1 MTAMNKNGRNAMP
14 KVFITA
20 FIALVLAGPA
30 AAQDWPT
37 RPITLV
43 VPFPAGGPI
52 DFIGRLMG
60 QKLSERL
67 GQQVIVENVGGAGGM
82 NGAARVAKSTP
93 DGSMFLFGNQGTH
106 TFSQMLYKKPLYNAI
121 ADFTPVAVVVENVK
135 FLATRKDFPAKT
147 LPEFIAYAKANQK
160 TMQYGSAGIASAT
173 HVSCVLFNYAIGV
186 DITHVPYRGTGPALQ
201 DMLAGRI
208 DYMCEVTS
216 TGAPHVRVDAIK
228 ALAILSP
235 SRNAA
240 LPGVPT
246 AHEQGL
252 TNFDADG
259 WNAFFFPR
267 GTPDPIV
274 RKLAQVTASVLDLPD
289 VRERLEK
296 AGLNVALPERRNPD
310 YLGKLVVSELDKW
323 GPPVRASGV
332 SAD

>member
-1 MTAMNKNGRNAMP
+1 MP
-14 KVFITA
+14 KA
-20 FIALVLAGPA
+20 LLAALIALVIGGPA

-37 RPITLV
+37 RPISMV

-52 DFIGRLMG
+52 DFIGRLMAHR
-60 QKLSERL
+60 LSERL

-106 TFSQMLYKKPLYNAI
+106 TFSQLLYKKPLYNA
-121 ADFTPVAVVVENVK
+121 ATDFAPVAVVVENVK

-147 LPEFIAYAKANQK
+147 LPEFIAYAKANHK
-160 TMQYGSAGIASAT
+160 SMQYGSAGIGSAT
-173 HVSCVLFNYAIGV
+173 HVTCVLLNYAIGV

-216 TGAPHVRVDAIK
+216 TGAPHVRADALK

-235 SRNAA
+235 SRSAT
-240 LPGVPT
+240 LPGVAT

-274 RKLAQVTASVLDLPD
+274 RKLAQATSSVLDLPD

-296 AGLNVALPERRNPD
+296 AGLNVALPERRKPD

-323 GPPVRASGV
+323 GPPVRASGLSV
-332 SAD
+332 D

>member
-1 MTAMNKNGRNAMP
+1 MP
-14 KVFITA
+14 KLLIA
-20 FIALVLAGPA
+20 ALIALMLGGPA

-37 RPITLV
+37 RTVTMV

-52 DFIGRLMG
+52 DFIGRLMA
-60 QKLSERL
+60 QRLSERL

-82 NGAARVAKSTP
+82 NGAARVAKSPP

-106 TFSQMLYKKPLYNAI
+106 TFSQMLYKKPQYNAV
-121 ADFTPVAVVVENVK
+121 ADFAPVAVVVENVK

-160 TMQYGSAGIASAT
+160 KMQYGSAGIGSAT
-173 HVSCVLFNYAIGV
+173 HVTCVLLNHAIGV

-201 DMLAGRI
+201 DMIAGRI

-216 TGAPHVRVDAIK
+216 TGSPHVRADAIK

-235 SRNAA
+235 TRNTA
-240 LPGVPT
+240 LPGVAT

-252 TNFDADG
+252 KNFDADG
-259 WNAFFFPR
+259 WNAFFFPK
-267 GTPDPIV
+267 GTPDAIV
-274 RKLAQVTASVLDLPD
+274 RKLAQATSSVLDIPD
-289 VRERLEK
+289 VRARLEK
-296 AGLNVALPERRNPD
+296 AGLNVATPERRNPD
-310 YLGKLVVSELDKW
+310 YLGKLAASELDKW

-332 SAD
+332 SVD

>member
-1 MTAMNKNGRNAMP
+1 ML
-14 KVFITA
+14 KVLLA
-20 FIALVLAGPA
+20 ALIALGLGGGA

-52 DFIGRLMG
+52 DFIGRLMA
-60 QKLSERL
+60 QKLSEQL

-82 NGAARVAKSTP
+82 NGAARVAKSPP

-106 TFSQMLYKKPLYNAI
+106 TFSQLLYKKPLYNAVT
-121 ADFTPVAVVVENVK
+121 DFAPVGGGGRERQVPGRPQGFPGQDACRVHRLCQGEPEDHAVR
-135 FLATRKDFPAKT
+135 LGRHRLGDACHLRAAQPRDRRRHHACALSRHRPGA
-147 LPEFIAYAKANQK
+147 
-160 TMQYGSAGIASAT
+160 AG
-173 HVSCVLFNYAIGV
+173 HDRRPHRL
-186 DITHVPYRGTGPALQ
+186 
-201 DMLAGRI
+201 
-208 DYMCEVTS
+208 
-216 TGAPHVRVDAIK
+216 HVRGDLDRRAACAVDAIK

-235 SRNAA
+235 TRNAA
-240 LPGVPT
+240 LPDVPT

-252 TNFDADG
+252 KDFDADG

-267 GTPDPIV
+267 GTPDAIV
-274 RKLAQVTASVLDLPD
+274 RKLAQATSAILDMPD

-296 AGLNVALPERRNPD
+296 AGLNVALPERRTPE

-332 SAD
+332 IAD

>member
-1 MTAMNKNGRNAMP
+1 MP
-14 KVFITA
+14 KVLFA
-20 FIALVLAGPA
+20 ALIALVLGGPA
-30 AAQDWPT
+30 VAQDWPT
-37 RPITLV
+37 RPVTMV

-52 DFIGRLMG
+52 DFIGRLMA

-82 NGAARVAKSTP
+82 NGAARVAKSSP

-106 TFSQMLYKKPLYNAI
+106 TFSQLLYKKPHYNAV
-121 ADFTPVAVVVENVK
+121 ADFAPVAVVVENVK
-135 FLATRKDFPAKT
+135 FLAVRKDFPAKT

-160 TMQYGSAGIASAT
+160 KMQYGSAGIGSAT
-173 HVSCVLFNYAIGV
+173 HVTCVLLNYAIGV

-216 TGAPHVRVDAIK
+216 TGAPHVRANAIK

-235 SRNAA
+235 SRNTA

-252 TNFDADG
+252 KNFDADG

-274 RKLAQVTASVLDLPD
+274 RKLAQATSSVLELPD
-289 VRERLEK
+289 VRARLAK
-296 AGLNVALPERRNPD
+296 AGLNVAVPERRTPG

-332 SAD
+332 SVD

>member
-1 MTAMNKNGRNAMP
+1 MP
-14 KVFITA
+14 KRVIV
-20 FIALVLAGPA
+20 ALSALALAWHGA
-30 AAQDWPT
+30 AHAQDWPT
-37 RPITLV
+37 RPITMV

-52 DFIGRLMG
+52 DFIGRLMA
-60 QKLSERL
+60 QKLTESL

-93 DGSMFLFGNQGTH
+93 DGSIFLFGNQGTH
-106 TFSQMLYKKPLYNAI
+106 TFSQMLYKKPLYNAV

-135 FLATRKDFPAKT
+135 FLAVRKDFPANN
-147 LPEFIAYAKANQK
+147 LSEFIAHAKANQK
-160 TMQYGSAGIASAT
+160 TMQYGSAGIGSAT
-173 HVSCVLFNYAIGV
+173 HVTCVLLNHSIGV

-201 DMLAGRI
+201 DMIAGRI

-216 TGAPHVRVDAIK
+216 TGAPHVHVNAIK

-235 SRNAA
+235 SRNSAM
-240 LPGVPT
+240 PDIPT

-252 TNFDADG
+252 ANFDADG

-267 GTPDPIV
+267 GTPAAIV
-274 RKLAQVTASVLDLPD
+274 RKLAQATSAILDVPD
-289 VRERLEK
+289 MRVRLEK
-296 AGLNVALPERRNPD
+296 AGLNVAVPERRNPD
-310 YLGKLVVSELDKW
+310 YLGRLVATELDKW

>member
-1 MTAMNKNGRNAMP
+1 MP
-14 KVFITA
+14 KLLLAALMILVFG
-20 FIALVLAGPA
+20 GPA

-60 QKLSERL
+60 QRLSERL
-67 GQQVIVENVGGAGGM
+67 GQQVIIENTGGAGGM
-82 NGAARVAKSTP
+82 SGAARVAKSPP

-106 TFSQMLYKKPLYNAI
+106 TFSQLLYKKPLYNAA
-121 ADFTPVAVVVENVK
+121 ADFAPVAVVVENVK
-135 FLATRKDFPAKT
+135 FLVVRKDFPAKT

-160 TMQYGSAGIASAT
+160 NMQYGSAGIASAT
-173 HVSCVLFNYAIGV
+173 HVTCVLLNYAIGV

-201 DMLAGRI
+201 DLLGGRI

-216 TGAPHVRVDAIK
+216 TGAPHVRADTLK
-228 ALAILSP
+228 AVAILSP
-235 SRNAA
+235 TTNAA

-259 WNAFFFPR
+259 WNAFFFPK
-267 GTPDPIV
+267 GTPEAIV
-274 RKLAQVTASVLDLPD
+274 RKLAQATSEVLDMPD

-296 AGLNVALPERRNPD
+296 AGLNVAVPARRNPD
-310 YLGKLVVSELDKW
+310 YLGKLVTSELDKW
-323 GPPVRASGV
+323 GPPVRASGL
-332 SAD
+332 SID

>member
-1 MTAMNKNGRNAMP
+1 MP
-14 KVFITA
+14 KA
-20 FIALVLAGPA
+20 LLAALIALLIGGPA

-37 RPITLV
+37 RPIAMV

-52 DFIGRLMG
+52 DFIGRLMAHR
-60 QKLSERL
+60 LSERL

-106 TFSQMLYKKPLYNAI
+106 TFSQLLYKKPLYNAV
-121 ADFTPVAVVVENVK
+121 ADFAPVAVVVENVK
-135 FLATRKDFPAKT
+135 FLVTRKDFPAKT
-147 LPEFIAYAKANQK
+147 LPEFITYAKANHK
-160 TMQYGSAGIASAT
+160 TMQYGSAGIGSAT
-173 HVSCVLFNYAIGV
+173 HVTCVLLNYAIGV

-201 DMLAGRI
+201 DLLAGRI

-216 TGAPHVRVDAIK
+216 TGAPHVRADALK

-235 SRNAA
+235 ARNSA

-274 RKLAQVTASVLDLPD
+274 RKLAQATSSVLDMPD
-289 VRERLEK
+289 VREKLEK

-310 YLGKLVVSELDKW
+310 YLGKLVTSELEKW
-323 GPPVRASGV
+323 GPPVRASGLSV
-332 SAD
+332 D

>member
-1 MTAMNKNGRNAMP
+1 MKTRRH
-14 KVFITA
+14 
-20 FIALVLAGPA
+20 LLA
-30 AAQDWPT
+30 AAALAAAAFGLPATVAMAQDAFPSK
-37 RPITLV
+37 PLKIV
-43 VPFPAGGPI
+43 SPFPPGGTSDVMARLIAEPL
-52 DFIGRLMG
+52 GR
-60 QKLSERL
+60 EL
-67 GQQVIVENVGGAGGM
+67 GQQVIVENIGGAGGM
-82 NGAARVAKSTP
+82 NGAARVAKSPP

-106 TFSQMLYKKPLYNAI
+106 TFSQLLYKRPLYNAVT
-121 ADFTPVAVVVENVK
+121 DFAPVAVVVENVK
-135 FLATRKDFPAKT
+135 FLAVRKDFPAKN
-147 LPEFIAYAKANQK
+147 LGEFIAYAKANQK

-173 HVSCVLFNYAIGV
+173 HVSCVLLNYAIGV
-186 DITHVPYRGTGPALQ
+186 DVTHVPYRGTGPALQ

-216 TGAPHVRVDAIK
+216 TGAPHVKVDAIR

-235 SRNAA
+235 ARNAA

-267 GTPDPIV
+267 GTPDAIV
-274 RKLAQVTASVLDLPD
+274 RRLAQATSAVLDMPD

-296 AGLNVALPERRNPD
+296 AGLNVALPARRNPG
-310 YLGKLVVSELDKW
+310 YLDKLVVSELDKW

-332 SAD
+332 TVD

>member
-1 MTAMNKNGRNAMP
+1 MSKFLLALL
-14 KVFITA
+14 
-20 FIALVLAGPA
+20 ALVLGYPASA

-37 RPITLV
+37 RPVTLV

-52 DFIGRLMG
+52 DFIGRLMS
-60 QKLSERL
+60 QKLSEQL
-67 GQQVIVENVGGAGGM
+67 GQQVIIENVGGAGGM
-82 NGAARVAKSTP
+82 NGAARVAHSKP

-106 TFSQMLYKKPLYNAI
+106 TFSQLLYKKPLYNAVT
-121 ADFTPVAVVVENVK
+121 DFAPVGVLVDNVK

-147 LPEFIAYAKANQK
+147 LAEFISYAKANQK
-160 TMQYGSAGIASAT
+160 KMQYGSAGIGSAT
-173 HVSCVLFNYAIGV
+173 HVSCVLLNHVIGV
-186 DITHVPYRGTGPALQ
+186 EIVHVPYRGTGPALQ
-201 DMLAGRI
+201 DMIAGRI

-216 TGAPHVRVDAIK
+216 TGSPHVRVDAIK

-235 SRNAA
+235 ERSGA

-252 TNFDADG
+252 KNFDADG

-267 GTPDPIV
+267 GTPDAIV
-274 RKLAQVTASVLDLPD
+274 RRLSQATSAVLDMPD

-296 AGLNVALPERRNPD
+296 AGLNIAVPARRTPD
-310 YLGKLVVSELDKW
+310 YLGKLVVSELEKW
-323 GPPVRASGV
+323 GPPVRASGA